1 MADCFLYPVLLFV
14 SPLHVVSL
22 YIISKCFGKVAWYI
36 FQSIFPFVVQVEKMK
51 EIAKIKAKEE
61 RRKLES
67 EVRNIE
73 TEFGDY

>member
-1 MADCFLYPVLLFV
+1 
-14 SPLHVVSL
+14 
-22 YIISKCFGKVAWYI
+22 
-36 FQSIFPFVVQVEKMK
+36 MK